1 MRLATIASILIALPL
16 AAHAAEPTVERVDVL
31 ETGTFTTE
39 TGEAMVDPNAPGGET
54 VPVTK
59 ATLIEAGTTVA
70 ATLGT
75 DFGFRYV
82 VVGAP
87 HGETVALD
95 FVVTAPEPGL
105 ADPEAAE
112 PIRTVRFTRD
122 KTIGVPDYL
131 GYYLEAPWE
140 ALPGSWHFEIWQ
152 ADRKLAERTFTLT
165 APE

>member
-1 MRLATIASILIALPL
+1 MRLPTIAAILIALPL
-16 AAHAAEPTVERVDVL
+16 AAHAEPKVERVDVL

-39 TGEAMVDPNAPGGET
+39 TGEATADPNAPGGET
-54 VPVTK
+54 VPVTR
-59 ATLIEAGTTVA
+59 ATLITAGTTVPA
-70 ATLGT
+70 ALGT

-87 HGETVALD
+87 EGEKVALD

-105 ADPEAAE
+105 ADPEASE
-112 PIRTVRFTRD
+112 PIHTVRFTRE

-140 ALPGSWHFEIWQ
+140 TVPGDWHFEIWQ
-152 ADRKLAERTFTLT
+152 GERKLAGQTFTLT
-165 APE
+165 PAE

>member
-1 MRLATIASILIALPL
+1 MRLKLIALLVAIAPC
-16 AAHAAEPTVERVDVL
+16 AAHAEPTVERVDLL

-39 TGEAMVDPNAPGGET
+39 AGEATLDPNAPGGQT
-54 VPVTK
+54 VPVTR
-59 ATLIEAGTTVA
+59 ATLITAGTAVPA
-70 ATLGT
+70 NLGT

-87 HGETVALD
+87 EGETVALD
-95 FVVTAPEPGL
+95 FVVSAPEPGL

-112 PIRTVRFTRD
+112 PFLTVRFSRD
-122 KTIGVPDYL
+122 KTIGVPDYF

-140 ALPGSWHFEIWQ
+140 AVPGDWHFEIWQ
-152 ADRKLAERTFTLT
+152 GDRRLAERTFTLT